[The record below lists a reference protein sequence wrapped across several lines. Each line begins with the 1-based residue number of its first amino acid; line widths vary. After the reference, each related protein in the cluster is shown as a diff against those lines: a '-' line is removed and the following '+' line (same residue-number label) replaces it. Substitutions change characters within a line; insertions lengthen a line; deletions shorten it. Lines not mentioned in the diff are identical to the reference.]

1 MLLDHDKL
9 DLGVDSY
16 YGEKI
21 PFILHIDI
29 LILIFYLFIL
39 FDMACL
45 QTLNSPKNK
54 GTEGTDD
61 RNVLII
67 M

>member
-21 PFILHIDI
+21 PFILHIDILILILI

-61 RNVLII
+61 
-67 M
+67 